1 MKHRTRLSTR
11 ILSATCFL
19 LSLAALRLP
28 AQNQS
33 GRLVG
38 SIYDPSG
45 APVPNATVIMANHK
59 TDTTDMTASGVNGAF
74 TFAAL
79 PTGDYEMKVVKQGFE
94 EYKAPRTVLEA
105 GHESSQDITL
115 KVGSVAEEVNVVA
128 ESAKTLP
135 GATAAK
141 PTQVRSGGDL
151 QAPKLL
157 SMVKPIYPAAAK
169 ENGVEGTVVLH
180 AVIGMEGSPLSL
192 RVMNSRID
200 PGLARA
206 AVEAVSQWRYSPTLL
221 NGQPIEVDTTIT
233 VNFKLS

>member
-1 MKHRTRLSTR
+1 MKHRSRLLTR

-28 AQNQS
+28 AQNHS
-33 GRLVG
+33 GKLVG
-38 SIYDPSG
+38 TVYDPSG
-45 APVPNATVIMANHK
+45 APIPKATVVISNRK
-59 TDTTDMTASGVNGAF
+59 TDTADMIASGIDGKF
-74 TFAAL
+74 TFTAL
-79 PTGDYEMKVVKQGFE
+79 PVGEYELKVVKQGFE
-94 EYKAPRTVLEA
+94 EYKVPRVVLEA
-105 GHESSQDITL
+105 GRESSQEINL
-115 KVGSVAEEVNVVA
+115 KVGAIAEEVNVVA

-135 GATAAK
+135 GETAAK
-141 PTQVRSGGDL
+141 PTQLRSGGDL

-157 SMVKPIYPAAAK
+157 SMVKPAYPAAAK
-169 ENGVEGTVVLH
+169 RAGVEGTVVLH

-200 PGLARA
+200 PELARA